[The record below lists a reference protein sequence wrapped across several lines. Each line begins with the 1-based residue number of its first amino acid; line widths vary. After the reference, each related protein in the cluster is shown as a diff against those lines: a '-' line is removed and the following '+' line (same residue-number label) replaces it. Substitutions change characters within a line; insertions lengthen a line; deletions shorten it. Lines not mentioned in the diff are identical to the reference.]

1 MNNKTDCKKKK
12 HQKILSVLF
21 YSFLFSPLFFY
32 LLFFDRP
39 ELHFWGIVMPLY
51 GFWIVMM
58 SLDMK
63 ITLSIKQL
71 ILQHEA
77 NPIFRTLYA
86 KYSTSVAV
94 MIQLLI
100 ESVFVFVLPS
110 LMFPRNFGVK
120 LFFDYQSSAI
130 FAGIVGV
137 FHVMAWWNNRKNIK
151 EILGNQEFR

>member
-1 MNNKTDCKKKK
+1 MNNKTDYKKK
-12 HQKILSVLF
+12 HQRILPVLF

-39 ELHFWGIVMPLY
+39 VLPFWSVVIPLY
-51 GFWIVMM
+51 GFWIVMLF
-58 SLDMK
+58 LDMK

-71 ILQHEA
+71 ILQYEA

-86 KYSTSVAV
+86 KYRTSVAV
-94 MIQLLI
+94 FIQLLI
-100 ESVFVFVLPS
+100 EAAFVLVLPS
-110 LMFPRNFGVK
+110 LMFPRDFGVK

-137 FHVMAWWNNRKNIK
+137 IHLIAWCNNRKNIK
-151 EILGNQEFR
+151 GILDDQKFR

>member
-1 MNNKTDCKKKK
+1 MNSKTDYKKKK
-12 HQKILSVLF
+12 HQRILPVLF

-32 LLFFDRP
+32 LLFFDRH
-39 ELHFWGIVMPLY
+39 ELHFWIIVMPLY
-51 GFWIVMM
+51 CFWIVMM

-63 ITLSIKQL
+63 ITLSVKQL

-86 KYSTSVAV
+86 KYRTSVAV

-100 ESVFVFVLPS
+100 ESAFIFVLPS
-110 LMFPRNFGVK
+110 LMFPRDFGVK

-137 FHVMAWWNNRKNIK
+137 FHLVAWYNNRKNIK
-151 EILGNQEFR
+151 EILENQRYP

>member
-1 MNNKTDCKKKK
+1 MNHKTDCKKKI
-12 HQKILSVLF
+12 HQRILPVLF

-39 ELHFWGIVMPLY
+39 ELHFWRIVMPLY
-51 GFWIVMM
+51 SFWIVMM

-63 ITLSIKQL
+63 ITLSINNL
-71 ILQHEA
+71 ILRYEA

-86 KYSTSVAV
+86 KYSTRIAV
-94 MIQLLI
+94 MIQLSI
-100 ESVFVFVLPS
+100 ESAFVFLLPS
-110 LMFPRNFGVK
+110 LMFPRDYEVR

>member
-1 MNNKTDCKKKK
+1 MNNKADSKKKY
-12 HQKILSVLF
+12 QRILPVLF

-39 ELHFWGIVMPLY
+39 DLPFWGIVIPLY
-51 GFWIVMM
+51 GFWVVMM

-63 ITLSIKQL
+63 ITLSLKQL

-77 NPIFRTLYA
+77 NPIFRALYA
-86 KYSTSVAV
+86 KYRTSVAV
-94 MIQLLI
+94 TIQLLI
-100 ESVFVFVLPS
+100 ESIFIFVLPS
-110 LMFPRNFGVK
+110 LMFPRDFGVK

-137 FHVMAWWNNRKNIK
+137 FHGIAWHNNRKNIK
-151 EILGNQEFR
+151 EILENQKEQ